1 MDSDRRKNY
10 LRFCFRSNIKE
21 PFLYSSFGCYR
32 PQTKLW
38 KGNVFTPVCQ
48 SSVHRGGVH
57 TTPGR
62 HPPRQRPPIGR
73 RTQAD
78 TTPSGSPPPRADTL
92 PVGRHRPP
100 PRPAAADGT
109 HLTGMHSCS
118 FYTSIAPFLVG
129 WRSFSALYIE
139 NRFPPPWYPCQ
150 RQIRTLKYHVSE

>member
-21 PFLYSSFGCYR
+21 PFLYSSFGCYL

-62 HPPRQRPPIGR
+62 HPCGQRPPIGR

-78 TTPSGSPPPRADTL
+78 TPPSGSPPP
-92 PVGRHRPP
+92 GRHP
-100 PRPAAADGT
+100 PRRQTPPTPEARCSGRYASYWNAFLFVLYL
-109 HLTGMHSCS
+109 HCSCLGGLEIIFCS
-118 FYTSIAPFLVG
+118 PYWEKVPPSLIFCS
-129 WRSFSALYIE
+129 LYWE
-139 NRFPPPWYPCQ
+139 
-150 RQIRTLKYHVSE
+150 